1 MRTGFL
7 VMYAEEKGGLS
18 SKNRGV
24 FLNENDAKEAA
35 KGYGW
40 WGSDGKVVPIPIFDS
55 YNEFVENQ

>member
-40 WGSDGKVVPIPIFDS
+40 WG
-55 YNEFVENQ
+55 E